1 MFNLGFEAFATFIII
16 VAPIAVVLFLI
27 ALVVA
32 YPWLLLVPL
41 GIWYLSIK
49 YGQGGRPDPRKDSE
63 NTPADGE
70 TAGRPASESAPTV
83 TTVMS

>member
-16 VAPIAVVLFLI
+16 VAPIAIMLFLI
-27 ALVVA
+27 FVLIA

-49 YGQGGRPDPRKDSE
+49 YGPDADHATRAPVKD
-63 NTPADGE
+63 P
-70 TAGRPASESAPTV
+70 
-83 TTVMS
+83 

>member
-16 VAPIAVVLFLI
+16 VAPIAIVLFLI

-32 YPWLLLVPL
+32 HPWLLLVPL

-49 YGQGGRPDPRKDSE
+49 YGSSEAPSPGSTREPKSAEESSPAPRE
-63 NTPADGE
+63 
-70 TAGRPASESAPTV
+70 R
-83 TTVMS
+83 